1 MKLFKIFNRST
12 QLPKREEGRA
22 VTYLIKTMP
31 PRILGL
37 DLKDWWDAVLNARDV
52 NFPKWYPI
60 QEIYDKVMLDG
71 RLYATIQKR
80 KLALLN
86 LDLVYKVNEQPDE
99 EVNKFVKRP
108 EFYSLLNNLI
118 DTLFRGYTV
127 VQVRNVNNTLQ
138 FDVIPREYIQP
149 DLKQLLTSKT
159 NQTGQ
164 PLEEFEG
171 IIFVGNGQDLGLLS
185 VAAQYAIYKRNGFA
199 DFGQYIERYGQPIQQ
214 VTYEGNDPN
223 IRKQIEQGMANLGS
237 GGQMEVPKGVEI
249 KYDNPAS
256 SSNND
261 LFTQFITS
269 TNEELTILILGQ
281 LMTTEKGAN
290 YQAGVQRNVEE
301 SIFSADRVWM
311 LNVLNW
317 QVKNVLFP
325 LFGFNTAGEFMYEE
339 TERKDR
345 KTLIEEDT
353 ALNQLITLDKNELY
367 EKYGVKAPVTT
378 TDTTL

>member
-1 MKLFKIFNRST
+1 MKLFKIFNRANPT
-12 QLPKREEGRA
+12 PKREEGRA
-22 VTYLIKTMP
+22 VTYIIKTMP
-31 PRILGL
+31 NRILGL
-37 DLKDWWDAVLNARDV
+37 DLKAWWDAVLMAKDV
-52 NFPKWYPI
+52 NFPRWYPI

-86 LDLVYKVNEQPDE
+86 LDLVYKINEQPDE
-99 EVNKFVKRP
+99 AVNKFIKRP
-108 EFYSLLNNLI
+108 EFYSMLNNII
-118 DTLFRGYTV
+118 DTIFRGYTV
-127 VQVRNVNNTLQ
+127 IQVRNEKGLLQ

-149 DLKQLLTSKT
+149 ELRQLLKSKT
-159 NQTGQ
+159 DFTGE
-164 PLEEFEG
+164 PLEDFNG

-223 IRKQIEQGMANLGS
+223 IKQQVQNGITNMGS
-237 GGQMEVPKGVEI
+237 GGQIEVPKGVEV

-261 LFTQFITS
+261 LFTQFLTS
-269 TNEELTILILGQ
+269 NNEELTILILGQ

-311 LNVLNW
+311 LNILNW
-317 QVKNVLFP
+317 QVKHIVLP
-325 LFGFNTAGEFMYEE
+325 MFGFNVAGEFMYEE

-353 ALNQLITLDKNELY
+353 ALNNLIQLDKSELY
-367 EKYGVKAPVTT
+367 EKYGVKVPTT
-378 TDTTL
+378 TTTIA